1 MSLISDYIDG
11 LGDCLKALSEQAI
24 TDIVETIFKAYQKN
38 KQIIIMGNGGSA
50 STASHFARDLRIGS
64 KVEGKPRVR
73 ATSITDNMAMVTSLA
88 NDMDYSSIFR
98 EQLVD
103 QLNEGDV
110 VIGISAS
117 GNSPNVLKAIE
128 YAREKGA
135 ITIAL
140 TGFDGGKL
148 KGLVDKAIIVSSRD
162 YGQVE
167 DVHLS
172 LDHIITYAVKDKI
185 AAWRAES

>member
-1 MSLISDYIDG
+1 MSLLIKNYIDG
-11 LGDCLKALSEQAI
+11 LSICLKELSHR
-24 TDIVETIFKAYQKN
+24 DIVEVADIIFKAYEKS
-38 KQIIIMGNGGSA
+38 KQIFVLGNGGSA
-50 STASHFARDLRIGS
+50 STASHFVRDLRMGTVVS
-64 KVEGKPRVR
+64 GKKRLR
-73 ATSITDNMAMVTSLA
+73 TTSLTDNVAMITSLA
-88 NDMDYSSIFR
+88 NDIGYNSVFK

-103 QLNEGDV
+103 QLEEGDV

-117 GNSPNVLKAIE
+117 GNSPNVLSAME
-128 YAREKGA
+128 YARENGA

-148 KGLVDKAIIVSSRD
+148 KELADKAIIVSSCD

-172 LDHIITYAVKDKI
+172 LDHIITCAVKDRI
-185 AAWRAES
+185 TNE

>member
-1 MSLISDYIDG
+1 MSLTSNYIDG
-11 LGDCLKALSEQAI
+11 LGNSLKALSEQSI
-24 TDIVETIFKAYQKN
+24 IDIVDTIFNAYQKN

-64 KVEGKPRVR
+64 KVEGKPRLR

-88 NDMDYSSIFR
+88 NDMDYNSIFR

-103 QLNEGDV
+103 QINEGDV

-117 GNSPNVLKAIE
+117 GNSPNVLNAIE

-148 KGLVDKAIIVSSRD
+148 KNLVDKAIIVSSWD

-185 AAWRAES
+185 AAWRSER